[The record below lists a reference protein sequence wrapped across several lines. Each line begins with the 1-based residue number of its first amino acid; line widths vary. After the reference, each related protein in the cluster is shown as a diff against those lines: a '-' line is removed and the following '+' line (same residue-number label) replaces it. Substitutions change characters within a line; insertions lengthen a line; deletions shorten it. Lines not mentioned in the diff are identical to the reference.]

1 MYLGVA
7 TFHQERMNEFLTI
20 AKNLEIKEVSKNI
33 ISNDENLATIEPNIS
48 DNEKYTKLD
57 TKANKNPTNSEEVS
71 KNIEIEIDD
80 ENAEPDISYN
90 EKDKTKTDLQLQN
103 STEGMFD

>member
-48 DNEKYTKLD
+48 DNEKDTELD

-71 KNIEIEIDD
+71 KNIEIEVFW
-80 ENAEPDISYN
+80 EYVFP
-90 EKDKTKTDLQLQN
+90 
-103 STEGMFD
+103 